1 MTHVGYVKVGRN
13 IIFHGYQE
21 YQVQQEKDQYIFIYN
36 LRIINL
42 VILVNKML
50 FISIIIKE

>member
-1 MTHVGYVKVGRN
+1 MTHVGSVRVGRN
-13 IIFHGYQE
+13 IIFRGYQE
-21 YQVQQEKDQYIFIYN
+21 NQVQQEKDQYIFIYN
-36 LRIINL
+36 LRIINH